1 MEVGVLGDCGDT
13 MFLHTETPNFKEVL
27 RIGQLEV
34 TMQQRQVNRYALNK
48 DLFDADL
55 RPIRVNNVA
64 MGVRCPYTLLDKCG
78 RALPAAWDALYE
90 EIISMSKTQ

>member
-1 MEVGVLGDCGDT
+1 VEVGVLGTFGDT

-34 TMQQRQVNRYALNK
+34 TMQQRQIIRDVFNK
-48 DLFDADL
+48 DLSDADL
-55 RPIRVNNVA
+55 RPIRVNNIA

-78 RALPAAWDALYE
+78 RALPAWDTPYE